1 MGRKQIVRF
10 ASGLGF
16 FQASLSQRERT
27 RVSMDWVE
35 GQENAYNDRPMNL
48 V

>member
-1 MGRKQIVRF
+1 MGRKQTVRF

-16 FQASLSQRERT
+16 FQASLSQGERM
-27 RVSMDWVE
+27 RVLMDWVE
-35 GQENAYNDRPMNL
+35 GQENAYDDGPMNL